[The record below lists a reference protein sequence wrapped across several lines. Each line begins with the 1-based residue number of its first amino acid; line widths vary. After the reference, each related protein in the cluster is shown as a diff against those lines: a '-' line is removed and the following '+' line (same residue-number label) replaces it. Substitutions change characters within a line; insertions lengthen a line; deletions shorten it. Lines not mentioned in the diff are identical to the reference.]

1 MGRWKKSE
9 APHTGGYESAK
20 EREDK
25 AFTLFSEMLIQKLEE
40 TKKSEWKQ
48 PWFAEGQTAWPKS
61 LYGKP
66 YHGMN
71 ALMLSLLCEKEGYQI
86 PVFATHD
93 RIFSLNF
100 DKDEEGG
107 RVPAVDKDGNQLPF
121 LHVTKG
127 EHSFPV
133 LLSQMNIVHQET
145 KEKIKWSDYVNLTPE
160 EQKEYNIY
168 HNRRVHYVFNVD
180 QTNMKEARPELY
192 AKLQEENIPKKLEI
206 VEGQEFKF
214 EPLDVM
220 IDKQLWICPIKIQ
233 ELKAGQSPHYS
244 IKADEVVLG
253 TKAQYQMTGHPES
266 WINDA
271 FHELSHST
279 GGEKF
284 LNRFQADK
292 SKTAYAREEL
302 VAEVSAAMCCH
313 RYGIPKTLKEDS
325 IPYVQNWL
333 SDLHEKPEFIRTVL
347 KDVKMATGI
356 IDAKIDEVCRQYLG
370 QDDKLDVREDEEPT
384 LEYDE
389 MGDAQLT
396 EGERLGADKKQGA
409 SEVLAYAAEPDP
421 EERKNSIHR

>member
-1 MGRWKKSE
+1 
-9 APHTGGYESAK
+9 
-20 EREDK
+20 
-25 AFTLFSEMLIQKLEE
+25 MLIQKLEE

-133 LLSQMNIVHQET
+133 FLSQMNIVHQET

-214 EPLDVM
+214 EPL
-220 IDKQLWICPIKIQ
+220 
-233 ELKAGQSPHYS
+233 EL
-244 IKADEVVLG
+244 
-253 TKAQYQMTGHPES
+253 
-266 WINDA
+266 
-271 FHELSHST
+271 
-279 GGEKF
+279 
-284 LNRFQADK
+284 RFR
-292 SKTAYAREEL
+292 S
-302 VAEVSAAMCCH
+302 
-313 RYGIPKTLKEDS
+313 
-325 IPYVQNWL
+325 
-333 SDLHEKPEFIRTVL
+333 
-347 KDVKMATGI
+347 
-356 IDAKIDEVCRQYLG
+356 
-370 QDDKLDVREDEEPT
+370 
-384 LEYDE
+384 
-389 MGDAQLT
+389 
-396 EGERLGADKKQGA
+396 
-409 SEVLAYAAEPDP
+409 
-421 EERKNSIHR
+421 